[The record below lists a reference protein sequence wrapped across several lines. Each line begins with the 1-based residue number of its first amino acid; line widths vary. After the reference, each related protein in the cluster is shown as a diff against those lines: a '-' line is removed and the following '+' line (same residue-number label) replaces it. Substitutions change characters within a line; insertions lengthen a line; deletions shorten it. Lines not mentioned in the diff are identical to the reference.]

1 MDGRV
6 VSVVRRAKS
15 ATCGQQG
22 IKGAGREWSRS
33 QAGFSNSRTAQ
44 YRGSGRRMVRNE
56 PVVRTGDGQ
65 QESGSGR
72 VGNKVSSHRN

>member
-33 QAGFSNSRTAQ
+33 QAGFSNSQTDSAVQRIRQ
-44 YRGSGRRMVRNE
+44 K
-56 PVVRTGDGQ
+56 DGQ
-65 QESGSGR
+65 G
-72 VGNKVSSHRN
+72 